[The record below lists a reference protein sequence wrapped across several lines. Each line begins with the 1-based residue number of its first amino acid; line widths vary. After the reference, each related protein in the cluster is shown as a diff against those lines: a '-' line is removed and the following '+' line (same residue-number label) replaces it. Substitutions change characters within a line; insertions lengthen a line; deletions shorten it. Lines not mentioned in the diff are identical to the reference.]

1 LASIREKLRAAG
13 SRDTFALNVDR
24 HVHGCHSSTNA
35 PASQKS
41 LTLKE
46 KRPNIET
53 YDFVTPLFQVE
64 EHFNDS
70 RAIRYG

>member
-1 LASIREKLRAAG
+1 
-13 SRDTFALNVDR
+13 VDR